1 MNEKTNMKPKEP
13 LLAVLLTC
21 ILGGLG
27 HIYAG
32 RYYRGLLVFCIPSIL
47 CILVF
52 LYMLNPNTTIS
63 LAAVVTIIV
72 ALLLLA
78 IYLIVDSYQ
87 CVKNFNQ
94 LHGLNRQ
101 ITLKKKVFLVI
112 GILFVVFTFNPVQ
125 LLSWG
130 AAYYIKKN
138 YVQSFKILS
147 GAMRTTLL
155 EGDRF
160 FVDKRIYKNSDP
172 QRGDIMVFVYPQD
185 RKRDFVKR
193 VVGLPN
199 ETVEIKAGVILING
213 IPLTEPE
220 FFKGKYYYN
229 GGEFG
234 EKDQKVTVPENSYFV
249 LGDNSMSSHDSRYW
263 GFVDR
268 KDVIGK
274 AYKIFYPFERSG
286 PIK

>member
-1 MNEKTNMKPKEP
+1 
-13 LLAVLLTC
+13 
-21 ILGGLG
+21 
-27 HIYAG
+27 
-32 RYYRGLLVFCIPSIL
+32 
-47 CILVF
+47 
-52 LYMLNPNTTIS
+52 
-63 LAAVVTIIV
+63 
-72 ALLLLA
+72 
-78 IYLIVDSYQ
+78 
-87 CVKNFNQ
+87 
-94 LHGLNRQ
+94 
-101 ITLKKKVFLVI
+101 
-112 GILFVVFTFNPVQ
+112 
-125 LLSWG
+125 
-130 AAYYIKKN
+130 
-138 YVQSFKILS
+138 
-147 GAMRTTLL
+147 
-155 EGDRF
+155 
-160 FVDKRIYKNSDP
+160 
-172 QRGDIMVFVYPQD
+172 MVFVYPQD